1 VNIFFFFFVENEEHV
16 ETPIFQEILI
26 EDDDPNK
33 DEQTVF
39 LPHHLRCA
47 SHTLSLIATTDLTKI
62 LKSSSINRLHNGAI
76 GKCTTLWNMSRRP
89 KSSEIIQNV
98 IGCSLSYPCP
108 TRWNSL
114 FDSLNQLLQHKD
126 KLNKLFQQ
134 LNVNC
139 NFKEIELVYLNE
151 LITLLKPIACALDC
165 LQAQN
170 NCYYGVLLPTLFSLK
185 SRLEILNEKNLKHLA
200 SIVTPIINSLKKRF
214 DLFFDLSPEINE
226 AILATCFHPNFKLRW
241 IPDYISD
248 KQKKR
253 IQNLCINVTEN
264 FKNEYNNE
272 YETNAN
278 SSKDSEDCFFVFTSQ
293 PEINKQQTQNEL
305 ELITYFNDQNK
316 LLNSLNNY
324 PTIKKLFIKYNTSLC
339 SSAPVERLFSFAGFI
354 HAPSRSNL
362 SDNMFE
368 KLVFLKGNQ
377 ELINN

>member
-1 VNIFFFFFVENEEHV
+1 
-16 ETPIFQEILI
+16 
-26 EDDDPNK
+26 
-33 DEQTVF
+33 
-39 LPHHLRCA
+39 
-47 SHTLSLIATTDLTKI
+47 
-62 LKSSSINRLHNGAI
+62 
-76 GKCTTLWNMSRRP
+76 MSRRP

-98 IGCSLSYPCP
+98 IGCSLYYPCP

-114 FDSLNQLLQHKD
+114 FDALNQLLLFKD
-126 KLNKLFQQ
+126 KLNIIFNQ
-134 LNVNC
+134 LNINC

-151 LITLLKPIACALDC
+151 LIIVLKPIACALDC

-200 SIVTPIINSLKKRF
+200 SLITPIINSLKQRF
-214 DLFFDLSPEINE
+214 HLFFELSPEINE

-241 IPDYISD
+241 IPDYNICD

-264 FKNEYNNE
+264 VINEYNN
-272 YETNAN
+272 YESNLH
-278 SSKDSEDCFFVFTSQ
+278 SSKDSEDSFFIFSSQ
-293 PEINKQQTQNEL
+293 PEINKQQSQNEL
-305 ELITYFNDQNK
+305 ELVTYFNDQNK
-316 LLNSLNNY
+316 LLISLDNY
-324 PTIKKLFIKYNTSLC
+324 PIIRKLFIKFNTSLC

-377 ELINN
+377 EFIHNSII